1 MLFFRVKLIHINYPK
16 IPAPNCFNI
25 LNFAKKYKLIRI
37 AQQNDWV
44 VIIIICC
51 IFLYIFML
59 LSLRRDSSV
68 TEFLLQKFP
77 DSTNNL
83 LSWAIISF
91 VFSLVLAVFVSQNI
105 PIVPEKIADFQIFG
119 YELNKFGFTFLSI
132 TGFYFTKN
140 ILTYLFFAGT
150 GAAKKWDIFYFTA
163 SKFYFCFS
171 IIVMA
176 LCVVHYFY
184 SFDRFMMSN
193 IYLAIFLL
201 TFLFKLIFY
210 IFHGNNILPEKW
222 YYKFL
227 YICTLQIVPVLVL
240 WKLLFF

>member
-1 MLFFRVKLIHINYPK
+1 MVIFRLNLSRCNYPQ
-16 IPAPNCFNI
+16 IADANCFNI
-25 LNFAKKYKLIRI
+25 LIFAEKYRLIRI

-44 VIIIICC
+44 VIVIICC

-59 LSLRRDSSV
+59 ISLRRDSSV
-68 TEFLLQKFP
+68 KEFLLQKFA

-91 VFSLVLAVFVSQNI
+91 VFSLVLSVFVSQNI
-105 PIVPEKIADFQIFG
+105 PIVPKEVSDIHFFG

-132 TGFYFTKN
+132 SGFYFIKN

-150 GAAKKWDIFYFTA
+150 GAAKKWDLFYFTA

-171 IIVMA
+171 FLIMVM
-176 LCVVHYFY
+176 CVVHYFY
-184 SFDRFMMSN
+184 SFDAMMMFD
-193 IYLAIFLL
+193 IYLAVFSV

-210 IFHGNNILPEKW
+210 FLHGNNILPEKW